1 MQAIFR
7 IWNMKIVLFVCQK
20 LLEEIKKKFRFRSRQ
35 TGSQQTRGE
44 KQTSLWR
51 YCDCT
56 AEKRKRHTWF
66 IVEILNCDPFALL
79 CDAQPDTSNRG
90 PGTWSSYLSGQGLL
104 DQVKVQMGNRDLSLR
119 TVKATQAQGTHK
131 YKVRPDQTTA
141 NFFGH

>member
-1 MQAIFR
+1 
-7 IWNMKIVLFVCQK
+7 MKIVLFVCQK

-66 IVEILNCDPFALL
+66 IVEISNCDPFALL
-79 CDAQPDTSNRG
+79 RDAQTDTSNE
-90 PGTWSSYLSGQGLL
+90 
-104 DQVKVQMGNRDLSLR
+104 
-119 TVKATQAQGTHK
+119 
-131 YKVRPDQTTA
+131 VREHDHLTYQDKDSWTK
-141 NFFGH
+141 